1 MLIKES
7 TLRRIIRE
15 ESRRLLREEVTTYT
29 PEQIETRLNT
39 IAAKVGVGPNPLSD
53 YQKNWSEVQT
63 AINGMSATF
72 TKIAGYNVTSG
83 AWAKIYSGGAA
94 DSRAVAVLS
103 TINKLPPPPQTQ
115 PVSKLRA
122 IFRSMSTGKAFTG
135 ASTGGFGLP
144 DYDDDAAAVKMLNA
158 AIMKTVTD
166 MDALINSIESVVDFD
181 LAREM
186 LPAAAPAQMDWTSY
200 VAKTNG
206 GAGVKVAWEAYA
218 NSKGVK
224 SDFMSFARWWQAY
237 KKSNPRTFTGN
248 VDETISALKLNT
260 APAAASA
267 APVRPGTAATR

>member
-103 TINKLPPPPQTQ
+103 TINNLPVQTQ

-166 MDALINSIESVVDFD
+166 MDALINSIKFVVRFD
-181 LAREM
+181 LAGAM
-186 LPAAAPAQMDWTSY
+186 LAAAAPA
-200 VAKTNG
+200 G
-206 GAGVKVAWEAYA
+206 
-218 NSKGVK
+218 
-224 SDFMSFARWWQAY
+224 
-237 KKSNPRTFTGN
+237 
-248 VDETISALKLNT
+248 

-267 APVRPGTAATR
+267 APVRPGSAATR